1 MLSTKA
7 SIVDVKNI
15 KGWSANIL
23 QIADVVC
30 RGVSLLCFWTIVSR
44 ETSKMFRRVLCNYCF
59 QNQNNSTSSL
69 GLLGEQCIQLQLC
82 CTSLVDLLQTFS
94 KFAQQ

>member
-23 QIADVVC
+23 QIADVVH
-30 RGVSLLCFWTIVSR
+30 RGVSLLCF
-44 ETSKMFRRVLCNYCF
+44 
-59 QNQNNSTSSL
+59 
-69 GLLGEQCIQLQLC
+69 
-82 CTSLVDLLQTFS
+82 
-94 KFAQQ
+94 